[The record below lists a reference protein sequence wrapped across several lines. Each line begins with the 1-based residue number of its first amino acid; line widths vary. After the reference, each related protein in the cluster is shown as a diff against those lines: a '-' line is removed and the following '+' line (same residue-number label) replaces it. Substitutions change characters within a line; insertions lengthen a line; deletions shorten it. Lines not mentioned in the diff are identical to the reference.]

1 MVIKMPLQ
9 LQVHIRVPDKKK
21 KKKEPKREGQGLY
34 QESKVLTEISSKILL
49 VPLARNML
57 PGHS

>member
-9 LQVHIRVPDKKK
+9 LQVHIRVPDKK